1 MQRSTIISFVTG
13 ALAMGAS
20 LQLVRPGVVRVEQTE
35 LRLLSF
41 EGRVLDMPDGGSA
54 VEARACG
61 HEFRLSDAGAA
72 LVAEP
77 CWRVTLPS
85 DQFSVQAVTE
95 AGAKR

>member
-1 MQRSTIISFVTG
+1 MRRSTIVSFVTG

-41 EGRVLDMPDGGSA
+41 EGHVSDLPDGGS
-54 VEARACG
+54 VVYARACG
-61 HEFRLSDAGAA
+61 HEFRLSDAGAVLA
-72 LVAEP
+72 AEP
-77 CWRVTLPS
+77 CWRVTLPA
-85 DQFSVQAVTE
+85 DQFSVRAVTE